1 MADLS
6 QALKGTFDASNVE
19 PATARELLPPGKYVA
34 QIIESEMKDTQSGG
48 KMLALT
54 LEIQD
59 GPHTRRRLWDNL
71 NLVNSNPKAVEI
83 AQRTLSAICHA
94 IGRMQV
100 NDSDELHFRPML
112 LSIEVE
118 PDSRDKHLNPSDPNR
133 RYQNKVKGYAKADG
147 SAAPAPRPMA
157 APPAQAQASAPQARP
172 AAAPASNQPPWRR
185 SA

>member
-1 MADLS
+1 MASLN
-6 QALKGTFDASNVE
+6 GTFDASNVE

-34 QIIESEMKDTQSGG
+34 QIIESEMKDTQAGG

-59 GPHTRRRLWDNL
+59 GQHARRRLWDNL

-100 NDSDELHFRPML
+100 NDSEELHFRPML
-112 LSIEVE
+112 ISVEVE
-118 PDSRDKHLNPSDPNR
+118 PDSRDKHLAPDHPDR

-147 SAAPAPRPMA
+147 TAVLAPVRQPAPAPVQ
-157 APPAQAQASAPQARP
+157 QAK
-172 AAAPASNQPPWRR
+172 PASNQPPWRR

>member
-1 MADLS
+1 MASLNEP
-6 QALKGTFDASNVE
+6 FDASNVE
-19 PATARELLPPGKYVA
+19 PAQAREILPPGKYLA
-34 QIIESEMKDTQSGG
+34 QIIESEMKDTQASG

-59 GPHTRRRLWDNL
+59 GPHARRRIWDNL

-100 NDSDELHFRPML
+100 TDSDELHFRPMTV
-112 LSIEVE
+112 IVEVE
-118 PDSRDKHLNPSDPNR
+118 PDSRDKHLAPDDLAR
-133 RYQNKVKGYAKADG
+133 RYQNKVKGYGKPDG
-147 SAAPAPRPMA
+147 APAVAPRPV
-157 APPAQAQASAPQARP
+157 ASAPRPIPAPASQAV
-172 AAAPASNQPPWRR
+172 PASNQPPWRR